1 MHNTTLY
8 LSRRSRRLKN
18 LIKSLKPSRLRDNVY
33 VYRVELENG
42 RRFSVIVL
50 CEPVVEYRVT
60 RRYDQLGNMPVTI
73 KEAVVKHCGYTIF
86 YIEWDGQYYRAKLRE
101 SPIHIIV
108 KSSDNRELVHDI
120 RDR

>member
-33 VYRVELENG
+33 VYRVELEDG